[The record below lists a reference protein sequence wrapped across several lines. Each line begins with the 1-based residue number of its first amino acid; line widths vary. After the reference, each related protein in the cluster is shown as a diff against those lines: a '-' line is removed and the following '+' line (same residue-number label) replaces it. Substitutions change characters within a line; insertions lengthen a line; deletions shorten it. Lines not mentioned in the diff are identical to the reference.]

1 MMLLKFL
8 EETAKD
14 FASKIIPPKQRYF
27 TYFFVVVGILWLGG
41 ANYYYYAEECAKFKG
56 SLITGTIFFA
66 LASITALW
74 EYYMKKKKVAKVESN
89 ELVIKALPIVLPILY
104 KIFTR
109 IILKPQML
117 KTLAVVGLIGT
128 GLYYTFRNQR
138 NRFNS

>member
-1 MMLLKFL
+1 MLLKLL

-14 FASKIIPPKQRYF
+14 FVSKIIPPKQRYF
-27 TYFFVVVGILWLGG
+27 TYFFIVVGILWLGG

-74 EYYMKKKKVAKVESN
+74 EYYMKKNKAANVETSALAIKV
-89 ELVIKALPIVLPILY
+89 LPIVLPIIYNL
-104 KIFTR
+104 FTR

-117 KTLAVVGLIGT
+117 KTLAIVGFIGT
-128 GLYYTFRNQR
+128 SLYYTFRSHR
-138 NRFNS
+138 NRFDS